1 MVVRVHNGEERE
13 IIGRA
18 YVLEDSIK
26 GDSSLAKSPVKLYFP
41 LFPKP
46 VNADEKT

>member
-13 IIGRA
+13 INGRT

-26 GDSSLAKSPVKLYFP
+26 GDSSLACKVVFP
-41 LFPKP
+41 FVPK
-46 VNADEKT
+46 ACEC